1 MNQNR
6 NLGNIERFRWLAA
19 TGRPQR
25 AEKMKPLRVQILIA
39 AMSAFL
45 IASCGLAWPA
55 SAVGQELDEST
66 SSQPVATSAAE
77 SSEPS
82 ATPEV
87 AEQEATAAV
96 AAAQPETTSA
106 PISDSANME
115 SADSDAPKEGSS
127 DEPSPTSDGSNSETN
142 AMEPTS
148 ESAASEPPANP
159 LVELVVAPPDVNLK
173 TLRDEQ
179 SLIAQAVYA
188 NGITRDVTSE
198 CSWSLASGDIVEQR
212 DNVLF
217 PKQDGE
223 TTMTVSFEGQTVTV
237 PIVVREASK
246 DVPISFKND
255 VMPVFTKAGC
265 NSGSCHGAA
274 RGKDGFRLS
283 LFGFDPDGDYFRLTR
298 ELPGRRINLAVPDE
312 CLLMTKATGAV
323 AHTGGKLFE
332 PDSRYYQT
340 LRRWLDSGA
349 PNDAGPVP
357 TVTKVEL
364 YPREGV
370 LNGGGEQQRL
380 TVRAIYSDGTDRD
393 VTSLAYFST
402 NNDNALTVE
411 QSGRV
416 VAKNRGE
423 AFVMARYD
431 THTVGAD
438 FIVLPKDLDF
448 SWSDE
453 PENNYI
459 DSLVH
464 TKLKKLRILPSG
476 LCSDAEFIRRVSLDI
491 CGVVPSEDE
500 ILAFQQDE
508 DPAKREKLVDRL
520 LERKEFVD
528 IWVMK
533 WSELLQIRSTQ
544 QVSYK
549 ATLLYYNWLQSRIA
563 NDVPVD
569 QMIRE
574 LLGSEG
580 GTFTNPATNY
590 YQNEQ
595 NTLKIAENVAQVF
608 MGTRIQCAQCHNHP
622 FDRWTMDDYYGFVA
636 FFSQVG
642 RKRAEDPREMVV
654 FNSYNGETRHPV
666 TNQVMPPKFLGGAA
680 PETKGKD
687 RRKILAEWL
696 TSTDNPFFA
705 RNLANI
711 VWAHFFGR
719 GIVHEVDDVRISN
732 PPVNEALLDAL
743 ASKFAEYQ
751 FDFKKIVRDICLS
764 RTYQRSTQTNES
776 NADDLTNFSHANLR
790 RLRAEVLL
798 DVISQVTETRNKF
811 RGLPV
816 GARAVEIADGNTS
829 NYFLTTF
836 GRAKRETVCSCEV
849 VTEPNLGQALHLIN
863 GDTINRKI
871 REGRVVER
879 MLNEEKLAPEQVI
892 ERLYL
897 RCLARKPTDQE
908 LETLMIEVAGSE
920 NVQATLEDIFW
931 AILNSREFLFNH

>member
-1 MNQNR
+1 MTRNR
-6 NLGNIERFRWLAA
+6 NRVEFKQPGWPKDRRPVAPIRVETMLKFMTHTLIVTLAVCWMVLGTLPQTVPAA
-19 TGRPQR
+19 VQE
-25 AEKMKPLRVQILIA
+25 AEPPA
-39 AMSAFL
+39 ASTEPVSTSAP
-45 IASCGLAWPA
+45 ANSESPTDSAMVEEESAPA
-55 SAVGQELDEST
+55 SE
-66 SSQPVATSAAE
+66 SSQPESGQPKTDQPKTDQPEPAAEPASSAAATTA
-77 SSEPS
+77 EP
-82 ATPEV
+82 A
-87 AEQEATAAV
+87 
-96 AAAQPETTSA
+96 
-106 PISDSANME
+106 
-115 SADSDAPKEGSS
+115 
-127 DEPSPTSDGSNSETN
+127 
-142 AMEPTS
+142 
-148 ESAASEPPANP
+148 ANP
-159 LVELVVAPPDVNLK
+159 LVELVVAPPNVNLQ

-188 NGITRDVTSE
+188 NGVTRDVTSE
-198 CSWSLASGDIVEQR
+198 CSWSLASGDVVEQR
-212 DNVLF
+212 DNVLY
-217 PKQDGE
+217 PKKDGE
-223 TTMTVSFEGQTVTV
+223 TNLTVSFEGQSVTV
-237 PIVVREASK
+237 PVVVREATT

-283 LFGFDPDGDYFRLTR
+283 LFGFDPDGDYHRLTR

-332 PDSRYYQT
+332 PDSRYYKT
-340 LRRWLDSGA
+340 LRRWLDAGA
-349 PNDAGPVP
+349 PNDPGPVP
-357 TVTKVEL
+357 TVTKIEL
-364 YPREGV
+364 FPRKGL
-370 LNGGGEQQRL
+370 LNGEGEQQRL

-431 THTVGAD
+431 THTVGVD
-438 FIVLPKDLDF
+438 FIVLPKDLEF
-448 SWSDE
+448 NWTEE

-459 DSLVH
+459 DTLVDA
-464 TKLKKLRILPSG
+464 KLKKLRIRPSG

-491 CGVVPSEDE
+491 CGIVPAEDE
-500 ILAFQQDE
+500 VLAFEQDT

-549 ATLLYYNWLQSRIA
+549 ATLLYYNWLQSKIA

-595 NTLKIAENVAQVF
+595 DTLKIAENVAQVF

-622 FDRWTMDDYYGFVA
+622 FDRWTMNDYYGFVA

-642 RKRAEDPREMVV
+642 RKRAQDPREMVV
-654 FNSYNGETRHPV
+654 FNSGRGETRHPV
-666 TNQVMPPKFLGGAA
+666 TNQVMAPKFLGGDA

-687 RRKILAEWL
+687 RRKVLAEWL

-732 PPVNEALLDAL
+732 PPVNAELLDAL
-743 ASKFAEYQ
+743 AGKFTEYQ
-751 FDFKKIVRDICLS
+751 FDFKKMVRDICLS
-764 RTYQRSTQTNES
+764 RTYQRSTQTNET

-829 NYFLTTF
+829 TYFLTTF

-849 VTEPNLGQALHLIN
+849 KTEPNLGQALHLIN

-897 RCLARKPTDQE
+897 RCLARKPTPQE